1 MGNYFLVYII
11 IQQHFYT
18 AAAIRYNK
26 QVPVTE
32 IIHTLLFSTHH
43 FVIWLMVKMVV
54 CYCCF
59 EYWGG
64 EVHDCNTAESD
75 GGTRHTKYEA
85 FIWAVKELLE

>member
-1 MGNYFLVYII
+1 MTNSVWSNSFLFLHIQGGCNFIYTFNEMGNYFLVYII

-26 QVPVTE
+26 QVPVTA

-59 EYWGG
+59 EY
-64 EVHDCNTAESD
+64 
-75 GGTRHTKYEA
+75 
-85 FIWAVKELLE
+85 